1 MNTRIL
7 LMACVG
13 MLSVAATGTALDVFT
28 PGDAAG
34 EFLVK
39 TDVLEGK
46 LRADGL
52 SNGFSPLKHVETDIN
67 LISIM
72 GLLNYYRVFTTNHR
86 YGESMRALPSEATLE
101 APDTLRVH
109 WPATEYLPFDLTGI
123 YHWVAPDTVDLETIV
138 EAKTDLPDFE
148 IFLSSYLSAEFP
160 GSFVYAKT
168 DAEDRFIGAEPEHGV
183 WQVFPRD
190 AAAAKIVKD
199 GRWDFPPS
207 PVDWAVR
214 PEFSE
219 PIICRRD
226 EKNGVTVA
234 MMARPEDCFAVFTP
248 NYGEGHYSMY
258 FSLFGKTLKPGEKTG
273 ATIRL
278 VIGVLDD
285 DELLQRYQ
293 NFMGNTA
300 P

>member
-1 MNTRIL
+1 MNTL
-7 LMACVG
+7 LVSLICGSM
-13 MLSVAATGTALDVFT
+13 MLAAATPLEVFT
-28 PGDAAG
+28 PGDVPG

-39 TDVLEGK
+39 TDAVEGK

-52 SNGFSPLKHVETDIN
+52 SNGFSPLKHVDTDTN

-72 GLLNYYRVFTTNHR
+72 GLLNYYRVFTTNQR

-101 APDTLRVH
+101 ATDTLRVH
-109 WPATEYLPFDLTGI
+109 WPATEERPFDLTGV
-123 YHWVAPDTVDLETIV
+123 YHWVAQDTVDLETTV

-148 IFLSSYLSAEFP
+148 IFLSSYLSPEFP

-168 DAEDRFIGAEPEHGV
+168 DTGNKFIGAEPEHGV

-214 PEFSE
+214 PEFTT

-258 FSLFGKTLKPGEKTG
+258 FSLFGKTLKPGEKIS
-273 ATIRL
+273 ARIRM

-285 DELLQRYQ
+285 AALLERYEEFLK
-293 NFMGNTA
+293 NE
-300 P
+300 